1 MLLMLLFWR
10 RRKDVQDV
18 DQDVLESDNQIHQLI
33 DDLGPFLLSVR
44 IRTGTSSTGER
55 WFDDDAEYE

>member
-1 MLLMLLFWR
+1 M
-10 RRKDVQDV
+10 